1 MATQEQLARQLQR
14 EFDARSEA
22 VRRLRERTRI
32 AEERSYA
39 SSTVYGNAFIKQG
52 LGSLTDEI
60 RDRLQ
65 RISQGWVSDKAQAV
79 APIKNCD
86 PAILAL
92 ITAKGVLDVLG
103 VMQNITEIEDLV
115 KLISKL
121 PGLGP
126 KSAKRIVLKL
136 INNRDEIIKPMA
148 NTLAQVYKNVTRCNS
163 CGSLKS
169 TNEGCVNCENV
180 KEKYNKICVVEDIAD
195 QWSIENSNI
204 YKGYYHIL
212 GGTLASAG
220 HRKEDLLINS
230 LVERVVKDKIEEV
243 ILATSATV
251 EGQTT
256 AYYIQ
261 DSLKKTNAKITKLAQ
276 GLPVGGEIESLD
288 DGTLFSAF
296 KNRSNLNSN
305 SE

>member
-1 MATQEQLARQLQR
+1 MH
-14 EFDARSEA
+14 
-22 VRRLRERTRI
+22 
-32 AEERSYA
+32 
-39 SSTVYGNAFIKQG
+39 
-52 LGSLTDEI
+52 
-60 RDRLQ
+60 
-65 RISQGWVSDKAQAV
+65 
-79 APIKNCD
+79 
-86 PAILAL
+86 
-92 ITAKGVLDVLG
+92 
-103 VMQNITEIEDLV
+103 NITEIDDLI

-148 NTLAQVYKNVTRCNS
+148 NTLAQVYKNVTRCNL

-169 TNEGCVNCENV
+169 NVEGCFNCENV
-180 KEKYNKICVVEDIAD
+180 KEKLNKICVVEDIAD

-204 YKGYYHIL
+204 FKGYFHIL
-212 GGTLASAG
+212 GGTLSSVG
-220 HRKEDLLINS
+220 QRKEDLLINS
-230 LVERVVKDKIEEV
+230 LVERVNRDKIDEV

-261 DSLKKTNAKITKLAQ
+261 DSLEKSKVKVTKLAQ
-276 GLPVGGEIESLD
+276 GLPVGGEIETLD

-296 KNRSNLNSN
+296 KNRSKLNSD
-305 SE
+305 

>member
-1 MATQEQLARQLQR
+1 
-14 EFDARSEA
+14 
-22 VRRLRERTRI
+22 
-32 AEERSYA
+32 
-39 SSTVYGNAFIKQG
+39 
-52 LGSLTDEI
+52 
-60 RDRLQ
+60 
-65 RISQGWVSDKAQAV
+65 
-79 APIKNCD
+79 
-86 PAILAL
+86 
-92 ITAKGVLDVLG
+92 
-103 VMQNITEIEDLV
+103 MQNIEEIENLI

-136 INNRDEIIKPMA
+136 INNRDELLKPMA
-148 NTLAQVYKNVTRCNS
+148 NTLAQVYKNIIRCNL

-169 TNEGCVNCENV
+169 NSNGCMNCENV
-180 KEKYNKICVVEDIAD
+180 KDKFNKICVVEDIAD

-204 YKGYYHIL
+204 FQGYFHIL
-212 GGTLASAG
+212 GGTISSAG
-220 HRKEDLLINS
+220 HRKEELLINS
-230 LVERVVKDKIEEV
+230 LVDRVIRDQIEEV

-261 DSLKKTNAKITKLAQ
+261 DSLKNTKAKVTKLAQ

-296 KNRSNLNSN
+296 KNRSKVNSN
-305 SE
+305 SK